1 MESVQF
7 GFVNIALNVQREE
20 EEEWGHCLY
29 YYLVNDIL
37 FLPPPGFGCKNQ
49 KSLVL
54 VMCMRVC
61 VTSEIN

>member
-1 MESVQF
+1 METVQF

-20 EEEWGHCLY
+20 GEWGHCLY

-37 FLPPPGFGCKNQ
+37 FLPPLGSGCKNP

-54 VMCMRVC
+54 FMCMRVC

>member
-1 MESVQF
+1 MKSVQF
-7 GFVNIALNVQREE
+7 GFVNIALNVPREE

-37 FLPPPGFGCKNQ
+37 FLPPLGSGCKNP

-54 VMCMRVC
+54 FVYACVC
-61 VTSEIN
+61 YIGN